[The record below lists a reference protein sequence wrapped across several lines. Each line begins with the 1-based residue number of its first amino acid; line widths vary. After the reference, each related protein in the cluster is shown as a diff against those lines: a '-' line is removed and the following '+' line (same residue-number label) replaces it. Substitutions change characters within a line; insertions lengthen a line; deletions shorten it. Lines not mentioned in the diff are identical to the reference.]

1 MRRPR
6 TSGTPTSS
14 PCASSPPWCFDSR
27 GARARSSSGRSPW
40 TTRGCASPTSAG
52 LARWGGAEGRPRRGV
67 AADDRL
73 LPPPRRGM
81 SLRVLVTGAAGFI
94 GSHVCEALV
103 ARGDDVVGL
112 DNFDPFYPRVVKERN
127 LEALRRGPR
136 FRFVEADVARDP
148 LPLDGVELVLHLA
161 AKPGV
166 RPSLENPASYS
177 EANITGTVRV
187 FEAARRAGIGRVV
200 FGSSSSVYGDATPA
214 PFAEDT
220 AAVWPISPYAASKRA
235 GELMAHAFAH
245 LYGMQIACLRFF
257 TVYGPRQ
264 RPDLA
269 IHRFTS
275 LIAQGQPVRMH
286 GDGSSERDYTYITD
300 CVNGVLSAVEWTA
313 RPRPAGLAEPINIG
327 GGARVRLDRLIELI
341 GRTLGRSVRIERHA
355 DQPGDVRLT
364 AADLRRS
371 ERELDYRPKV
381 GIDEGVP
388 HFVRWYEEVHGRQ
401 S

>member
-1 MRRPR
+1 
-6 TSGTPTSS
+6 
-14 PCASSPPWCFDSR
+14 
-27 GARARSSSGRSPW
+27 
-40 TTRGCASPTSAG
+40 
-52 LARWGGAEGRPRRGV
+52 
-67 AADDRL
+67 
-73 LPPPRRGM
+73 M

-103 ARGDDVVGL
+103 ARGDEVVGL
-112 DNFDPFYPRVVKERN
+112 DNFDPFYPRAVKERN

-136 FRFVEADVARDP
+136 FRFVEADVARDA

-166 RPSLENPASYS
+166 RPSLENPAAYS

-187 FEAARRAGIGRVV
+187 FEAARRAGIRRVI

-214 PFAEDT
+214 PFAED
-220 AAVWPISPYAASKRA
+220 APAVSPISPYAASKRA
-235 GELMAHAFAH
+235 GELMAQAFAH
-245 LYGMQIACLRFF
+245 LYGVPIVCLRFF

-269 IHRFTS
+269 IHRFTD
-275 LIAQGQPVRMH
+275 LIARDKPVRMH

-300 CVNGVLSAVEWTA
+300 CVSGVLAAMEWTA
-313 RPRPAGLAEPINIG
+313 RPASRKPGAAIAINIG
-327 GGARVRLDRLIELI
+327 GGARVRLDHLIQLI
-341 GRTLGRSVRIERHA
+341 GRTLGHEVRIERHP

-364 AADLRRS
+364 AADLHRA
-371 ERELDYRPKV
+371 ERELGYRPKV
-381 GIDEGVP
+381 GIEEGIGE
-388 HFVRWYEEVHGRQ
+388 FVRWYEATYGRQ